1 MSRSFLFIP
10 GDVPRMIQQLEVF
23 GADAIILDLEDS
35 VSITQKD
42 EARYLVESFLTKHQY
57 LNPLI
62 YIRINPTDSEEYK
75 NDITSLQNLRIHG
88 IVLPKASLKGIEK
101 LAKDLPKCHIIALME
116 TPEAFLEITD
126 IAKHKRVEG
135 LLLGAED
142 LAQALNLE
150 RTEIG
155 DEILYVR
162 SQVVLTAKAYKKLAI
177 DTPYTN
183 LNALEGLLK
192 DAQKARQLG
201 FDAKASIHPNHIDT
215 IHQAFSPSHESI
227 KRAKRIIAYAESH
240 QSMRFSLD
248 GKMVDKPIIDHAK
261 AILDAA
267 KRYRLD

>member
-10 GDVPRMIQQLEVF
+10 GDVPRMIQQLEIF

-35 VSITQKD
+35 VSMTQKD
-42 EARYLVESFLTKHQY
+42 EARHLVESFLRKHHYQ
-57 LNPLI
+57 NPLI
-62 YIRINPTDSEEYK
+62 YIRVNPIDSAEYTY
-75 NDITSLQNLRIHG
+75 DISTLQNLGIHG

-101 LAKDLPKCHIIALME
+101 VAKDLPQCKIIALME
-116 TPEAFLEITD
+116 TPEAFLEIAA

-150 RTEIG
+150 RTEKS

-162 SQVVLTAKAYKKLAI
+162 SQVVLTAKAFKKLAI

-183 LNALEGLLK
+183 LTSNEGLLE

-215 IHQAFSPSHESI
+215 IHQAFSPTKENI
-227 KRAKRIIAYAESH
+227 KRAKRIVAYAETH
-240 QSMRFSLD
+240 HTMRFSLD
-248 GKMVDKPIIDHAK
+248 GKMVDKPIIEHAK